1 MKTGGFVDRVITAA
15 AVLIMDLVLLMTA
28 GFAIRRARD
37 RGVLCDGGT
46 VFCAGGDPAFA
57 QWQAEMAFR
66 SAVAYGSFAVMAAI
80 LIVSLV
86 VGRRR
91 GRHEIVIIQ
100 LTALT
105 TVAALAVL
113 WEPYRQW

>member
-1 MKTGGFVDRVITAA
+1 MNTGEFIDRVITAV
-15 AVLIMDLVLLMTA
+15 AVLIMDLVLLMA
-28 GFAIRRARD
+28 AEFAIRRARD
-37 RGVLCDGGT
+37 RGVLCDGGA
-46 VFCAGGDPAFA
+46 VFCSGGDPTFA

-91 GRHEIVIIQ
+91 GRNEIVIIQ